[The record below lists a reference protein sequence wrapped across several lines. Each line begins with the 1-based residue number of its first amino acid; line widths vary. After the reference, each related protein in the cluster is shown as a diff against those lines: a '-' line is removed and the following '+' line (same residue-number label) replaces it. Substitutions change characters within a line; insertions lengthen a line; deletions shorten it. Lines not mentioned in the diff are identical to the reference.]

1 MSSTN
6 NYIYAKEYEDFLIS
20 GKEESLKTLIP
31 DSIEYR
37 YIKLIQKILKYEFS
51 KELKAEIDKFIN
63 DFKNFPCDKLKA
75 LYIQKYSEKF
85 PEKKKEIC
93 NELKEMFNLPKIKD
107 YVKPTEFQKN
117 EENLSN
123 KEDFD
128 KLPSN
133 IKDVKEVQSK
143 VNEILNKIYSGK
155 LLPNNNNLK
164 DLERIEQVEK
174 GKLNLDI
181 TKIPDEIFE
190 KCFTNPSDYEKFNE
204 FLIGEMHTISIEI
217 IEKKI
222 KNIILNFLS
231 NKEKKTK
238 FEKFLLKYMKLFQKI

>member
-1 MSSTN
+1 M
-6 NYIYAKEYEDFLIS
+6 
-20 GKEESLKTLIP
+20 
-31 DSIEYR
+31 
-37 YIKLIQKILKYEFS
+37 
-51 KELKAEIDKFIN
+51 
-63 DFKNFPCDKLKA
+63 FK
-75 LYIQKYSEKF
+75 
-85 PEKKKEIC
+85 
-93 NELKEMFNLPKIKD
+93 LPKIKD
-107 YVKPTEFQKN
+107 YTKPTEFQKN

-164 DLERIEQVEK
+164 DLERQVGK

-204 FLIGEMHTISIEI
+204 FLIGEMNTVSIEI
-217 IEKKI
+217 IKKKI
-222 KNIILNFLS
+222 KNIILNFL
-231 NKEKKTK
+231 
-238 FEKFLLKYMKLFQKI
+238 